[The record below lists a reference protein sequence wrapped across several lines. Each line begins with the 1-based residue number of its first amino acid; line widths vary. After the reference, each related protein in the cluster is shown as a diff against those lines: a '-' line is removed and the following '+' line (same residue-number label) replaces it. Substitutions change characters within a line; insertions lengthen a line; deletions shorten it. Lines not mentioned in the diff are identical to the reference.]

1 MKLGAKIGMGF
12 GALILIAV
20 ALGAVAIIQ
29 MTGVLTQANTMKDKN
44 VPAVIVANQ
53 VERESL
59 QTMYNIRGYA
69 YTEEKKYLEQGEKHL
84 ENVKT
89 ELKNALDL
97 GNKQNIKELITAAK
111 EAEIEASKYAGLLET
126 TKKLV
131 ADLDEKRKEMD
142 TNARQYM
149 KMCSEYLEN
158 QEKKLKEELHVSA
171 GVEKKDDGAD
181 QAITK
186 TGAELWE
193 RYRKTKMSNDVIDM
207 GNAIRV
213 ANWRAQAERDPA
225 NFEKA
230 IEVFKPGPV
239 LDELD
244 KITKDPANKKQ
255 IEECRKAAE
264 GYVHAMKGFLADW
277 KELNLKV
284 AVERGEVAEKVLG
297 KAQSTARLGIDNTK
311 IGAEGAATAL
321 SFANWVLIFGL
332 GIAMLVGI
340 VLAVVITLGITR
352 PIRRVIEGLTS
363 GSDQV
368 NSAAGQVS
376 SSSQS
381 MAEGA
386 SEQASSLEE
395 VSASL
400 EEMAAMTRQN
410 ADNAATANGMAS
422 EARTAVERGQEAMQR
437 LATAM
442 QQIKG
447 SADQTAKI
455 IKTIDE
461 IAFQTNLL
469 ALNAAVE
476 AARAGDAGKGF
487 AVVAEE
493 VRNLAQR
500 SAEAAKNTATLIEGA
515 QKNADGGVNVSN
527 EVASILS
534 QIVTTVGKVTQLISE
549 VSSASKE
556 QAQGI
561 DQVTQAVTQM
571 DQVTQSNAANAEES
585 ASASEELAAQAKEL
599 NEMIA
604 ALVKIVGGVEA
615 ASAAQTGTP
624 RSVVHHAAPAPV
636 KKPTMPA
643 HAAVSRPATQAKPAA
658 PASQQA
664 RKAIPLDDADL
675 KDF

>member
-29 MTGVLTQANTMKDKN
+29 MTGVLGQANIMKDKN
-44 VPAVIVANQ
+44 VPAVMVANE
-53 VERESL
+53 VERSSL
-59 QTMYNIRGYA
+59 KTMYATRGFA
-69 YTEEKKYLEQGEKHL
+69 FTESDAFLKEAK
-84 ENVKT
+84 ENLAEVDT
-89 ELKNALDL
+89 HLKNALKI
-97 GNKQNIKELITAAK
+97 GKEQKVEFLEKAAK
-111 EAEIEASKYAGLLET
+111 NA
-126 TKKLV
+126 
-131 ADLDEKRKEMD
+131 DEKASIYGKLLKDSEDLVLKMRKNRED
-142 TNARQYM
+142 LVVNENAFM
-149 KMCSEYLEN
+149 KVCAEYLQN
-158 QEKKLKEELHVSA
+158 QETALAKEIDLVTKEKIESKEKTEAPPKIDLHERVLKIKVANDIVDAGNAVRIANWTAQAKRDPVYFKQEMEKFDVNPLLDKLLSKTTQQVNKDQIKACRDAATNYKAALKSFLEHWLALNGKDGVNDQRAVAADAVLSA
-171 GVEKKDDGAD
+171 AESTAKQGIKDTSEGA
-181 QAITK
+181 
-186 TGAELWE
+186 TGAA
-193 RYRKTKMSNDVIDM
+193 S
-207 GNAIRV
+207 
-213 ANWRAQAERDPA
+213 
-225 NFEKA
+225 
-230 IEVFKPGPV
+230 
-239 LDELD
+239 
-244 KITKDPANKKQ
+244 
-255 IEECRKAAE
+255 
-264 GYVHAMKGFLADW
+264 
-277 KELNLKV
+277 
-284 AVERGEVAEKVLG
+284 
-297 KAQSTARLGIDNTK
+297 
-311 IGAEGAATAL
+311 AL
-321 SFANWVLIFGL
+321 SFANWVLVIGL

-340 VLAVVITLGITR
+340 LLAIFITLGITK

-376 SSSQS
+376 GSSQA

-410 ADNAATANGMAS
+410 ADNAATANGMAA

-437 LATAM
+437 LGSAM

-527 EVASILS
+527 EVAQILS

-615 ASAAQTGTP
+615 ANDAATP
-624 RSVVHHAAPAPV
+624 RSVVHRQAAPV
-636 KKPTMPA
+636 QQLKRPTMPA
-643 HAAVSRPATQAKPAA
+643 HAASRPATQAKPAA